1 MVVSNSEGSK
11 IVMYA
16 TSWCGYCA
24 RARQLLAS
32 KGQAW
37 EEIDLD
43 QQPGRREEMI
53 EKSGRTSVPQIW
65 IGERHV
71 GGYDDLVALEAARE
85 LDPLLAGEDR
95 ADG

>member
-1 MVVSNSEGSK
+1 MSESKESK

-32 KGQAW
+32 KGQQW

-43 QQPGRREEMI
+43 EQPGRREEMI

-71 GGYDDLVALEAARE
+71 GGYDDLVALEAVRE